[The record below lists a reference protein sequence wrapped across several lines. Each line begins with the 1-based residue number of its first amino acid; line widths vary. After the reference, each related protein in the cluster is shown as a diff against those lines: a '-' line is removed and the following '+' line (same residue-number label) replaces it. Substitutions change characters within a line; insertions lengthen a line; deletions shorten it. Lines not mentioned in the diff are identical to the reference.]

1 MTETEQAIKEYDI
14 LIKGYEDDLLSD
26 RYSDIVKEEFKRQ
39 RDIFLIGR
47 EALKEKAEREK
58 GCEYCVNLTESATTL
73 SFKAKGNGV
82 KVVVD
87 CDFDMKYCPKCVR
100 KLVRED

>member
-1 MTETEQAIKEYDI
+1 MTEIEKAIKEYDI

-39 RDIFLIGR
+39 CDIFLIGR

-58 GCEYCVNLTESATTL
+58 AGE
-73 SFKAKGNGV
+73 
-82 KVVVD
+82 
-87 CDFDMKYCPKCVR
+87 
-100 KLVRED
+100 

>member
-58 GCEYCVNLTESATTL
+58 GCDFCNAEYAVMSGSRMSSELIHKGCA
-73 SFKAKGNGV
+73 AK
-82 KVVVD
+82 
-87 CDFDMKYCPKCVR
+87 FCPNCGKR
-100 KLVRED
+100 LVSEE

>member
-1 MTETEQAIKEYDI
+1 MLTALE
-14 LIKGYEDDLLSD
+14 S
-26 RYSDIVKEEFKRQ
+26 
-39 RDIFLIGR
+39 
-47 EALKEKAEREK
+47 LKEKAEREK

-87 CDFDMKYCPKCVR
+87 CDFDMKYCPKCGR
-100 KLVRED
+100 KLVSKNDIE

>member
-1 MTETEQAIKEYDI
+1 MTEIEQAIKEYDI

-58 GCEYCVNLTESATTL
+58 GCEFCNAEYVVMSGSCMSSELIHKGCT
-73 SFKAKGNGV
+73 AK
-82 KVVVD
+82 
-87 CDFDMKYCPKCVR
+87 FCPMCGR
-100 KLVRED
+100 KLVSEE

>member
-1 MTETEQAIKEYDI
+1 MKRSVKRMTEIEQAIYLLREGAENWRYTSQEWI
-14 LIKGYEDDLLSD
+14 DDKDAEAISLA
-26 RYSDIVKEEFKRQ
+26 I
-39 RDIFLIGR
+39 

-87 CDFDMKYCPKCVR
+87 CDFDMKYCPKCGR
-100 KLVRED
+100 KLVSEE